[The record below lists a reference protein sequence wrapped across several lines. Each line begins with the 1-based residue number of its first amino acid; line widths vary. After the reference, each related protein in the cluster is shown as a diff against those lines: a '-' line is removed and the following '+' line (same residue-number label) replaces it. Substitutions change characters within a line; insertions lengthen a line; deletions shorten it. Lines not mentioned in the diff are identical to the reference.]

1 MIRISNTLKWQILLI
16 LLFVLLSSL
25 VVASEN
31 NEENFSYINDS
42 IFSDYGTV
50 IFEDL
55 ENDPDMIAI
64 RGTIPEIKNS
74 EELKEWDAE
83 LRGHR
88 ENIGSLIE
96 PYMTSNDGPVVA
108 LAYNSDGYM
117 RVYLD
122 KYLETEINDTTI
134 DMLYQ
139 IIEEEYEQ
147 EGIDNVP
154 VAFIFRYR
162 AIETIEKETYLSG
175 FSSLLCLLV
184 IMCLIALKK
193 YN

>member
-1 MIRISNTLKWQILLI
+1 M
-16 LLFVLLSSL
+16 
-25 VVASEN
+25 VASEN